1 MLTIGLTNCETDHRF
16 RCCGTCRFWLMFEET
31 CTQRGEYTA
40 PRETCDK
47 WKETYNKWKETCKKW
62 KENEK

>member
-1 MLTIGLTNCETDHRF
+1 
-16 RCCGTCRFWLMFEET
+16 MFEET